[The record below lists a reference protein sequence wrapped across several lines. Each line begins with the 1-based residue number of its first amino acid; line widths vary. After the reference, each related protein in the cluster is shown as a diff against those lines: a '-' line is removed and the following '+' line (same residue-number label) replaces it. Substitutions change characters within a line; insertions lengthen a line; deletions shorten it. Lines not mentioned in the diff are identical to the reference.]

1 MTLRPARSSFN
12 LNTRQSGVVVGNRLS
27 KIYTRTGD
35 DGTTGLGNGE
45 RVRKDIARVEAYGTV
60 DELNSAVGV
69 LAATELPAEFVELI
83 ADIQQ
88 RLFDLGGELSIPDT
102 TTITA
107 VAVEELENTMDRLN
121 KDLPPLK
128 DFVLPGGTPAAA
140 ACHMARAICRRG
152 ERRLISLAASENVND
167 ESVRYLNRLS
177 DLLFVLA
184 RTLNKLGD
192 ATEVLWQSGRPGTD
206 QGAN

>member
-1 MTLRPARSSFN
+1 M
-12 LNTRQSGVVVGNRLS
+12 GNRLS

-35 DGTTGLGNGE
+35 DGTTGLGDGK
-45 RVRKDIARVEAYGTV
+45 RVRKDDLRVEAYGTV
-60 DELNSAVGV
+60 DELNSAIGI
-69 LAATELPAEFVELI
+69 LAASALPAEFAALI

-102 TTITA
+102 TTLSA
-107 VAVEELENTMDRLN
+107 AAVEELEHTMDSLN

-128 DFVLPGGTPAAA
+128 DFVMPGGTTTAA
-140 ACHMARAICRRG
+140 ACHMARAICRRS
-152 ERRLISLAASENVND
+152 ERRLITLAATEYVNN
-167 ESVRYLNRLS
+167 ESVCYLNRLS

-192 ATEVLWQSGRPGTD
+192 EAEVLWQSGRGDGDTD
-206 QGAN
+206 

>member
-1 MTLRPARSSFN
+1 LRQARSSFN
-12 LNTRQSGVVVGNRLS
+12 LNINQSGVLVGNRLS

-35 DGTTGLGNGE
+35 DGTTGLGDGK
-45 RVRKDIARVEAYGTV
+45 RVRKDDLRVEAYGTV
-60 DELNSAVGV
+60 DELNSAIGI
-69 LAATELPAEFVELI
+69 LAASALPAEFAALI

-102 TTITA
+102 TTLSA
-107 VAVEELENTMDRLN
+107 AAVEELEHTMDSLN

-128 DFVLPGGTPAAA
+128 DFVMPGGTTTAA
-140 ACHMARAICRRG
+140 ACHMARAICRRS
-152 ERRLISLAASENVND
+152 ERRLITLAATEYVNN
-167 ESVRYLNRLS
+167 ESVCYLNRLS

-192 ATEVLWQSGRPGTD
+192 EAEVLWQSGRGDGDTD
-206 QGAN
+206 

>member
-1 MTLRPARSSFN
+1 LRQARSSFN
-12 LNTRQSGVVVGNRLS
+12 LNIKQSGVLVGNRLS

-35 DGTTGLGNGE
+35 DGTTGLGDGK
-45 RVRKDIARVEAYGTV
+45 RVRKDDLRVEAYGTV
-60 DELNSAVGV
+60 DELNSAIGI
-69 LAATELPAEFVELI
+69 LAASALPAEFAVLI

-102 TTITA
+102 TTLSA
-107 VAVEELENTMDRLN
+107 AAVEELEHTMDSLN

-128 DFVLPGGTPAAA
+128 DFVMPGGTTTAA
-140 ACHMARAICRRG
+140 ACHMARAICRRS
-152 ERRLISLAASENVND
+152 ERRLITLAATEYVNN
-167 ESVRYLNRLS
+167 ESVCYLNRLS

-192 ATEVLWQSGRPGTD
+192 EAEVLWQSGRGDGDTD
-206 QGAN
+206 